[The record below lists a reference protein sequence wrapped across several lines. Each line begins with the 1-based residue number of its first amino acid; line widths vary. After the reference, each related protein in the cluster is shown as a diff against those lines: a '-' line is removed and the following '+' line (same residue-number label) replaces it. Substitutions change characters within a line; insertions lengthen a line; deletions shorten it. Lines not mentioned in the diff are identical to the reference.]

1 MAKFILKVAE
11 SEDELRQYNS
21 VRREIFVHEQ
31 GIFKEE
37 DIDEHDSIALPII
50 GLDTSSDR
58 VVGVVRC
65 YLLENQDWM
74 GGRLAVLPAFR
85 GRLGV
90 LLVRKAMEE
99 VESRGCRNFYA
110 HIQEQNVKFFQR
122 LGWSLTGE
130 SSIFSGVV
138 HHDMQVV
145 FPEWINNKNIHDSEE
160 SVSIRL

>member
-1 MAKFILKVAE
+1 MAKFVLKVSE

-21 VRREIFVHEQ
+21 VRREVFVHEQ
-31 GIFKEE
+31 GIFDEE
-37 DIDEHDSIALPII
+37 DVDEHDAIALPII
-50 GLDTSSDR
+50 GLDTDSER
-58 VVGVVRC
+58 VVGAVRC
-65 YLLENQDWM
+65 YPLGNGDWM

-99 VESRGCRNFYA
+99 VERRGCRNFYA

-130 SSIFSGVV
+130 SSVFRDVV
-138 HHDMQVV
+138 HYDMKVV
-145 FPEWINNKNIHDSEE
+145 FPEWTNN
-160 SVSIRL
+160 